1 MGAVSSHDPSRS
13 KSVQSD
19 EEDFWLEDTDIIS
32 KLQASTEHTAQ
43 ATDTIAS
50 DAPDSPSSTRLLWM
64 FG

>member
-19 EEDFWLEDTDIIS
+19 EENFWLEDSDIIS
-32 KLQASTEHTAQ
+32 KLQASTEHTVQ
-43 ATDTIAS
+43 VTDAIAS
-50 DAPDSPSSTRLLWM
+50 DAPDSPSSQGSRWM